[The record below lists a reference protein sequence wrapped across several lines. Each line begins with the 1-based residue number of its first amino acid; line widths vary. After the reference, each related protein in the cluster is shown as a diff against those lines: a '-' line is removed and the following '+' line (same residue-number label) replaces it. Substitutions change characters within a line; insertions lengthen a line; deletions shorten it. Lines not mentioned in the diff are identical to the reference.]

1 MALPIILYGS
11 TVLRKHCFE
20 VKEEDNLKE
29 ISDELFDT
37 LKKARGIGLAAP
49 QINLL
54 KRIFVIDTTPM
65 VKDDVSIE
73 QFEGVY
79 LNPEILDY
87 EKDSVTY
94 TEGCL
99 SIPDIFEE
107 VKRPDKIYVRYQD
120 ISLKTHEEELD
131 GIIARIF
138 QHEYDHLEGILFID
152 RMNLL
157 KRKLIAGKLN
167 NIKRSSIT

>member
-20 VKEEDNLKE
+20 VNEEDNLQE
-29 ISDELFDT
+29 ISDELFET
-37 LKKARGIGLAAP
+37 LKKAQGIGLAAP

-54 KRIFVIDTTPM
+54 KRIFVIDTTPL
-65 VKDDVSIE
+65 VKDDVNIE
-73 QFEGVY
+73 KFEGVY
-79 LNPEILDY
+79 LNPEILDH
-87 EKDSVTY
+87 EKDNIIY

-120 ISLKTHEEELD
+120 ISLKIHEEELD
-131 GIIARIF
+131 GIVARIF

-152 RMNLL
+152 KINLL

-167 NIKRSSIT
+167 SIKRSSKT